1 MATKEELLRR
11 QVNKIYPTGN
21 SAPNLARTPKS
32 TLIQLS
38 DGPLTGSNMLNI
50 ARTPVASPS
59 PPPLPSPTLVTGMG
73 ALGNQPGPPR
83 MPSSVNA
90 GMGALGN
97 QPVAPPS
104 AGPVDPLTN
113 TPITPRVATP
123 RPAVNSLTNQPIVT
137 APRST
142 LGPTPGTPAAI
153 GTSSAPLGTLAKA
166 SRFLPAV
173 NAGLIAADVANRV
186 MASPEEGR
194 TIQREDITNTLLSRG
209 LSSGEAEIY
218 SNESADFPKITKEKS
233 LVSTP
238 ARPTSS
244 FFETPA
250 TRANEAAGGGFR
262 GMGAGLR
269 ASLDGLTKDYVNP
282 AWKAGQKV
290 RAGFMGETAPAENS
304 FTMPLA
310 SEEAARWANWNGKNT
325 VPLRAPE
332 VPVTSPA
339 GIAPAATYSEN
350 IRPATITATRPEGV
364 ATMRRFTGEAIP
376 GQTAADRA
384 SPENPYGADIVSSAV
399 PGAKQGGWVGARTD
413 AEAARN
419 LQDRA
424 LQDQATQ
431 AEVARLNR
439 ATDAMRS
446 LREAQSPRFS
456 FGASSIG
463 GGPDTLDVA
472 SGRVINR
479 DTPASVVAS
488 RMQDAVNTARRFG
501 GFGGGKTGRLIAE
514 EMGKVYLADKALQ
527 QSELEA
533 GVKNNQ
539 AVAASNADMNK
550 FLVGQQN
557 FAQQQNM
564 EKAKLNMEQQ
574 KFEQQQGLD
583 KERLTVEKD
592 ALRNKQES
600 TALGRQKYIDT
611 QQKEFMNNYIA
622 PEGAPADEL
631 KSGILAMSKA
641 TGLSPGIMNIY
652 VQRVA
657 KANNVD
663 WKNAPPKDLKLL
675 FEQATALAAS
685 ENK

>member
-1 MATKEELLRR
+1 MATWEERTRNILSG
-11 QVNKIYPTGN
+11 VAK
-21 SAPNLARTPKS
+21 NLAGKV
-32 TLIQLS
+32 
-38 DGPLTGSNMLNI
+38 DLTITDKGLVKDPRSSLKPNEGIIPYIGRRIGERANDFAAPIKEGASAAGEFLFGS
-50 ARTPVASPS
+50 TPVESKDNS
-59 PPPLPSPTLVTGMG
+59 ILPS
-73 ALGNQPGPPR
+73 
-83 MPSSVNA
+83 
-90 GMGALGN
+90 
-97 QPVAPPS
+97 S
-104 AGPVDPLTN
+104 A
-113 TPITPRVATP
+113 
-123 RPAVNSLTNQPIVT
+123 
-137 APRST
+137 
-142 LGPTPGTPAAI
+142 
-153 GTSSAPLGTLAKA
+153 
-166 SRFLPAV
+166 
-173 NAGLIAADVANRV
+173 
-186 MASPEEGR
+186 
-194 TIQREDITNTLLSRG
+194 
-209 LSSGEAEIY
+209 
-218 SNESADFPKITKEKS
+218 
-233 LVSTP
+233 
-238 ARPTSS
+238 
-244 FFETPA
+244 
-250 TRANEAAGGGFR
+250 
-262 GMGAGLR
+262 
-269 ASLDGLTKDYVNP
+269 
-282 AWKAGQKV
+282 
-290 RAGFMGETAPAENS
+290 
-304 FTMPLA
+304 
-310 SEEAARWANWNGKNT
+310 EEAARRQRMPMVNT
-325 VPLRAPE
+325 V
-332 VPVTSPA
+332 
-339 GIAPAATYSEN
+339 
-350 IRPATITATRPEGV
+350 TRPEGTATIQPGTGV
-364 ATMRRFTGEAIP
+364 ATSESGNSKELI
-376 GQTAADRA
+376 GQYPQSIATVANRI
-384 SPENPYGADIVSSAV
+384 SPENPYGADVVNMPA
-399 PGAKQGGWVGARTD
+399 GRMQVGARTD

-424 LQDQATQ
+424 AQDQATQ

-439 ATDAMRS
+439 ATDAMQS
-446 LREAQSPRFS
+446 LREARSPKFS

-488 RMQDAVNTARRFG
+488 RMQDAVSTARRFG

-641 TGLSPGIMNIY
+641 TGLSPDIMNTY

-663 WKNAPPKDLKLL
+663 WKNAPPKNLELL
-675 FEQATALAAS
+675 FKQATALAAS

>member
-1 MATKEELLRR
+1 MSTWEER
-11 QVNKIYPTGN
+11 I
-21 SAPNLARTPKS
+21 
-32 TLIQLS
+32 
-38 DGPLTGSNMLNI
+38 
-50 ARTPVASPS
+50 
-59 PPPLPSPTLVTGMG
+59 
-73 ALGNQPGPPR
+73 
-83 MPSSVNA
+83 
-90 GMGALGN
+90 
-97 QPVAPPS
+97 
-104 AGPVDPLTN
+104 
-113 TPITPRVATP
+113 
-123 RPAVNSLTNQPIVT
+123 
-137 APRST
+137 RST
-142 LGPTPGTPAAI
+142 LGGIKLDPKANALPGEGAIPYMGRRIKEAAI
-153 GTSSAPLGTLAKA
+153 DTFKPLQEDVVAPLNKFLFGTTPTESKDNSTLPSSA
-166 SRFLPAV
+166 
-173 NAGLIAADVANRV
+173 
-186 MASPEEGR
+186 
-194 TIQREDITNTLLSRG
+194 
-209 LSSGEAEIY
+209 
-218 SNESADFPKITKEKS
+218 
-233 LVSTP
+233 
-238 ARPTSS
+238 
-244 FFETPA
+244 
-250 TRANEAAGGGFR
+250 
-262 GMGAGLR
+262 
-269 ASLDGLTKDYVNP
+269 
-282 AWKAGQKV
+282 
-290 RAGFMGETAPAENS
+290 
-304 FTMPLA
+304 
-310 SEEAARWANWNGKNT
+310 EEAARRKRMLSNT
-325 VPLRAPE
+325 PE
-332 VPVTSPA
+332 VPVAPST
-339 GIAPAATYSEN
+339 GVAPAATYSEN
-350 IRPATITATRPEGV
+350 IRPATITGTRPEGV

-384 SPENPYGADIVSSAV
+384 SPENSYGADIVSSAV
-399 PGAKQGGWVGARTD
+399 PGVKQGGWVGARTD

-439 ATDAMRS
+439 AADAMRS

-479 DTPASVVAS
+479 DTPASVVTS
-488 RMQDAVNTARRFG
+488 RMQDAVSTARRFG

-514 EMGKVYLADKALQ
+514 EMGKVYPADKALQ

-641 TGLSPGIMNIY
+641 TGLSPDIMNIY

-675 FEQATALAAS
+675 FEQATALATS

>member
-1 MATKEELLRR
+1 MATKEELLR
-11 QVNKIYPTGN
+11 QKVNKIYPTGN

-38 DGPLTGSNMLNI
+38 DGPLTGSTMLNI

-282 AWKAGQKV
+282 AWKAGQEV

-332 VPVTSPA
+332 VPVTPPA

-364 ATMRRFTGEAIP
+364 ATMRRFTGETIP
-376 GQTAADRA
+376 SQTIEDRT
-384 SPENPYGADIVSSAV
+384 SPENPYGANIVGSAI
-399 PGAKQGGWVGARTD
+399 PGAKQGGWVGATTD

-419 LQDRA
+419 IQDRA
-424 LQDQATQ
+424 LQDQASQ

-446 LREAQSPRFS
+446 LREAQSPKFS

-463 GGPDTLDVA
+463 GGPDALDVA

-479 DTPASVVAS
+479 DTPASVVAG
-488 RMQDAVNTARRFG
+488 RMQDAVSTARRFG
-501 GFGGGKTGRLIAE
+501 GFGRGKTGRLIAE
-514 EMGKVYLADKALQ
+514 EIGKVYLADKALQ

-539 AVAASNADMNK
+539 AATTNAADMNK
-550 FLVGQQN
+550 YL
-557 FAQQQNM
+557 
-564 EKAKLNMEQQ
+564 LDQQ
-574 KFEQQQGLD
+574 KFAYQQGIDKARLNIDQQKLEQQQGLD
-583 KERLTVEKD
+583 KARLNIEAGT
-592 ALRNKQES
+592 LQNKQES
-600 TALGRQKYIDT
+600 MALGRQKYADT
-611 QQKEFMNNYIA
+611 QQKEFMNSYIA
-622 PEGAPADEL
+622 PKGAPAEEL
-631 KSGILAMSKA
+631 KSGILAISKA
-641 TGLSPGIMNIY
+641 TRLSPDIIATY

-657 KANNVD
+657 KANNIDWEKLSPVD
-663 WKNAPPKDLKLL
+663 LQKFN
-675 FEQATALAAS
+675 EQVAALATA
-685 ENK
+685 ENR